1 MGLQNPLWKNMTE
14 EVRSALTRSTAF
26 LLEQHYKDPNFEGQL
41 SSSTFPTCAYAW
53 IELVR
58 GETPDP
64 ALLEWFIANQNEDG
78 GWGLDTAHV
87 SNAEATRFVQLIL
100 AQTHQRSPDPSVQK
114 LLASIPKF
122 EPHLALVKLAY
133 AAFNQFD
140 WNELTLP
147 ENALPLMKLARQL
160 TKIPFLGSRL
170 KPPRHRL
177 PPVALFNTPLF
188 DALFIAEQHTL
199 VPVFIMIELN
209 TARRPELV
217 NSLTEWLKVHVL
229 SDGSWFRVNYIT
241 ALSVLALIELQEKWE
256 ADEEIGEFIERGIAW
271 LRTTRNRDGGC
282 REALNLNV
290 WDTALSIIALTEVYA
305 THSEVERRE
314 SEFLPTDELTDKVKR
329 AAQWLVDHQNEDGGW
344 AFSGLGDSTLPSD
357 ADDTALGTLALI
369 RSLLVGSPVDREALN
384 NSVHRGIEWLKAQQV
399 RDGSWS
405 TYQPGQGD
413 VGCVSITAH
422 AIEALLA
429 FDQSDIPDI
438 PYVREAMIAGIY
450 WLRKQ
455 MHRDGYWR
463 DLWLAKDTY
472 GTACA
477 IAAFVKVGLKNVP
490 EVQRGVAWLEGTQ
503 NADGGWGEDMFGN
516 PTESTVEQTAW
527 STYALLLA
535 NPENTAAERGIA
547 FLLKHQREDG
557 SWLEKCV
564 GIYWEIIG
572 GYADPIYA
580 SVFPILALNQMAIS
594 HQPSAE

>member
-1 MGLQNPLWKNMTE
+1 MKEQ
-14 EVRSALTRSTAF
+14 VASALTRGTAA
-26 LLEQHYKDPNFEGQL
+26 LLAQQVEGGNFEGQL

-53 IELVR
+53 IELIR
-58 GETPDP
+58 SETLDP
-64 ALLEWFIANQNEDG
+64 ALTEWFIANQNEDG
-78 GWGLDTAHV
+78 GWGLDTANI
-87 SNAEATRFVQLIL
+87 SNTEATLFVRLMLEQIQKQ
-100 AQTHQRSPDPSVQK
+100 APKPSVEEV
-114 LLASIPKF
+114 LASAPKSLSQ
-122 EPHLALVKLAY
+122 LALVKLAY
-133 AAFNQFD
+133 AAFNEFD
-140 WNELTLP
+140 WTELTLS

-177 PPVALFNTPLF
+177 PPVALFNTPMF

-209 TARRPELV
+209 TSKRPEMIA
-217 NSLTEWLKVHVL
+217 SLTAWLKSHVL

-241 ALSVLALIELQEKWE
+241 ALSVLALIELEKKWT
-256 ADEEIGEFIERGIAW
+256 ADEEISAFIERGIDW
-271 LRTTRNRDGGC
+271 LRTTRNPDGGC

-305 THSEVERRE
+305 THNE
-314 SEFLPTDELTDKVKR
+314 SGLQTTPTNELTDKVKR
-329 AAQWLVDHQNEDGGW
+329 AAQWLIKHQNDDGGW
-344 AFSGLGDSTLPSD
+344 AFSGLDDSTLPSD

-369 RSLLVGSPVDREALN
+369 RSLFVGAPVDREALDQA
-384 NSVHRGIEWLKAQQV
+384 VHRGIAWLKTQQSP
-399 RDGSWS
+399 DGSWS

-429 FDQSDIPDI
+429 LNQSDVPDK
-438 PYVREAMIAGIY
+438 PDVQREINRGIQ
-450 WLRKQ
+450 WLRRQ
-455 MHRDGYWR
+455 IHRDGYWR

-477 IAAFVKVGLKNVP
+477 IIALIKTGQKSAP
-490 EVQRGVAWLEGTQ
+490 EVQRGVEWLERTQ

-535 NPENTAAERGIA
+535 NPDKHAAKKGMA
-547 FLLKHQREDG
+547 FLLQHQREDG
-557 SWLEKCV
+557 SWPEQCV

-580 SVFPILALNQMAIS
+580 SVFPILALCQASQTNL
-594 HQPSAE
+594 

>member
-1 MGLQNPLWKNMTE
+1 MKE
-14 EVRSALTRSTAF
+14 EVKSALTRGTAC
-26 LLEQHYKDPNFEGQL
+26 LLAQHDKDGNFEGQL

-53 IELVR
+53 IELIR

-64 ALLEWFIANQNEDG
+64 ALIEWFTANQTEDG
-78 GWGLDTAHV
+78 GWGLDTANV
-87 SNAEATRFVQLIL
+87 SNTEATRFVRLIL
-100 AQTHQRSPDPSVQK
+100 EQTQQRSPDTDLEK
-114 LLASIPKF
+114 LLTSVPKY
-122 EPHLALVKLAY
+122 EPHLALVKLTY

-140 WNELTLP
+140 WNQLTLS
-147 ENALPLMKLARQL
+147 ENALPLMKLARHLRQMPL
-160 TKIPFLGSRL
+160 LGSRL

-177 PPVALFNTPLF
+177 PPVALFNTPMF

-209 TARRPELV
+209 TTRRPEMINAL
-217 NSLTEWLKVHVL
+217 SEWLKTHIL

-256 ADEEIGEFIERGIAW
+256 ADEETAGLIERGIAW

-290 WDTALSIIALTEVYA
+290 WDTALSIIALTEVHA
-305 THSEVERRE
+305 THNEVKSRE
-314 SEFLPTDELTDKVKR
+314 SEFPPTDELTDKVKS
-329 AAQWLVDHQNEDGGW
+329 AAQWLINHQNEDGGW
-344 AFSGLGDSTLPSD
+344 AFSGLRDSTLPSD
-357 ADDTALGTLALI
+357 ADDTALSTLALI
-369 RSLLVGSPVDREALN
+369 RSLLVGSPIDREALEN
-384 NSVHRGIEWLKAQQV
+384 AVHGGIEWIKTQQV

-438 PYVREAMIAGIY
+438 PHVREAMITGVY

-455 MHRDGYWR
+455 MNRDGYWR

-477 IAAFVKVGLKNVP
+477 IAAFVKVGLKNAP
-490 EVQRGVAWLEGTQ
+490 EVQQGVAWLERTQ

-580 SVFPILALNQMAIS
+580 SVFPILALNQQS
-594 HQPSAE
+594 QTTP

>member
-1 MGLQNPLWKNMTE
+1 MKE
-14 EVRSALTRSTAF
+14 EIKSALARGTAS
-26 LLEQHYKDPNFEGQL
+26 LLEQQCQDGNFEGQL

-58 GETPDP
+58 NETPDP
-64 ALLEWFIANQNEDG
+64 TLIEWFIANQNEDG
-78 GWGLDTAHV
+78 GWGLDTANV
-87 SNAEATRFVQLIL
+87 SNTEATRFVRLIL
-100 AQTHQRSPDPSVQK
+100 EQTQQRAPDPSVEK
-114 LLASIPKF
+114 VLVSAPKY
-122 EPHLALVKLAY
+122 ESHLALVKLAY
-133 AAFNQFD
+133 AAFNQCD
-140 WNELTLP
+140 WKELTLS
-147 ENALPLMKLARQL
+147 ENAIPLMKLARHL
-160 TKIPFLGSRL
+160 MKIPPLGSRL

-177 PPVALFNTPLF
+177 PPVALFNTPMF

-209 TARRPELV
+209 TTKRPEMIA
-217 NSLTEWLKVHVL
+217 SLATWLKTHVL

-256 ADEEIGEFIERGIAW
+256 ADEEIAELIEHGIAW

-305 THSEVERRE
+305 THNEVKSWE
-314 SEFLPTDELTDKVKR
+314 SEFPPTDELTEKVKS
-329 AAQWLVDHQNEDGGW
+329 AAQWLINHQNEDGGW
-344 AFSGLGDSTLPSD
+344 AFSGLRDSTLPSD

-369 RSLLVGSPVDREALN
+369 RSLLVGSPIDREALD
-384 NSVHRGIEWLKAQQV
+384 NSVHRGITWLKTQQV

-422 AIEALLA
+422 AIEALFA

-438 PYVREAMIAGIY
+438 PYVREAMIAGVY

-455 MHRDGYWR
+455 INRDGYWR

-490 EVQRGVAWLEGTQ
+490 EVQRGVAWLERTQ

-516 PTESTVEQTAW
+516 STESTVEQTAW

-535 NPENTAAERGIA
+535 NPENTAAEQGIA

-580 SVFPILALNQMAIS
+580 SVFPILALNRMAIS
-594 HQPSAE
+594 NQQSAE

>member
-1 MGLQNPLWKNMTE
+1 MREQ
-14 EVRSALTRSTAF
+14 VISALTSATTF
-26 LLEQHYKDPNFEGQL
+26 LLTQQRENGVFEGQL

-53 IELVR
+53 IQLAR
-58 GETPDP
+58 GETPDSK
-64 ALLEWFIANQNEDG
+64 LTEWFIANQNEDG
-78 GWGLDTAHV
+78 SWGLDTANI
-87 SNAEATRFVQLIL
+87 SNAEATRFVRVIL
-100 AQTHQRSPDPSVQK
+100 EQTHHGSSDPSVQN
-114 LLASIPKF
+114 LLASIPEF
-122 EPHLALVKLAY
+122 PPHLALVKLTY
-133 AAFNQFD
+133 AAFDRFD
-140 WNELTLP
+140 WTELTVS

-160 TKIPFLGSRL
+160 TKIPLLGSRL

-177 PPVALFNTPLF
+177 PPVALFNTAMF

-199 VPVFIMIELN
+199 VPVFILIELN
-209 TARRPELV
+209 TTRRPEMIESLV
-217 NSLTEWLKVHVL
+217 AWLKARVL

-241 ALSVLALIELQEKWE
+241 ALSVLALIELEKKWE
-256 ADEEIGEFIERGIAW
+256 SDEDTPAFIERGLAW
-271 LRTTRNRDGGC
+271 LRTTRNPDGGC

-290 WDTALSIIALTEVYA
+290 WDTALSIMALAEVSSVDDGA
-305 THSEVERRE
+305 
-314 SEFLPTDELTDKVKR
+314 LPLNLELTDNVKR
-329 AAQWLVDHQNEDGGW
+329 AAQWLVKHQNTDGGW
-344 AFSGLGDSTLPSD
+344 AFSGLEDSTLPSD

-369 RSLLVGSPVDREALN
+369 RSLPMSSAAEQVALE
-384 NSVHRGIEWLKAQQV
+384 SSMRRGIAWLKTQQG

-429 FDQSDIPDI
+429 LDQSDVADKPDMQHE
-438 PYVREAMIAGIY
+438 REQGIAWI
-450 WLRKQ
+450 RRQ
-455 MHRDGYWR
+455 INREGYWR

-477 IAAFVKVGLKNVP
+477 IIALVKVGLKEAP
-490 EVQRGVAWLEGTQ
+490 EIQRGVEWLERSQ

-527 STYALLLA
+527 STYAFLLA
-535 NPENTAAERGIA
+535 DPQNRAAQEGIT

-557 SWLEKCV
+557 SWHEQSV

-580 SVFPILALNQMAIS
+580 SVFPILALNQFLQIS
-594 HQPSAE
+594 I

>member
-1 MGLQNPLWKNMTE
+1 MKK
-14 EVRSALTRSTAF
+14 EVISALTRSTTF
-26 LLEQHYKDPNFEGQL
+26 LLSQQRKDGNFEGQL
-41 SSSTFPTCAYAW
+41 SSSTFPSCAYAW
-53 IELVR
+53 IQLAR
-58 GETPDP
+58 GETPEP
-64 ALLEWFIANQNEDG
+64 TLTEWFIENQNEDG
-78 GWGLDTAHV
+78 GWGLDTANI
-87 SNAEATRFVQLIL
+87 SNVEATRFVYLIL
-100 AQTHQRSPDPSVQK
+100 DQVHQRTPHLSLQK
-114 LLASIPKF
+114 LLASIPKSA
-122 EPHLALVKLAY
+122 PDLALVKLAY

-140 WNELTLP
+140 WNELTLS

-160 TKIPFLGSRL
+160 TKIPLLGSRL

-177 PPVALFNTPLF
+177 PPVALFNTSMF

-199 VPVFIMIELN
+199 VPVFILIELN
-209 TARRPELV
+209 TANRPEMIA
-217 NSLTEWLKVHVL
+217 SLFVWLKTHVL

-256 ADEEIGEFIERGIAW
+256 EDEEVTELIERGIAW
-271 LRTTRNRDGGC
+271 LHKTRNPDGGC

-290 WDTALSIIALTEVYA
+290 WDTALSIIALTEVY
-305 THSEVERRE
+305 SVEAE
-314 SEFLPTDELTDKVKR
+314 TAPHNDELTDKVKR
-329 AAQWLVDHQNEDGGW
+329 AAQWLVEHQNADGGW

-369 RSLLVGSPVDREALN
+369 RSRHPDTSANPPTLDATIL
-384 NSVHRGIEWLKAQQV
+384 RGITWLKTQQV

-429 FDQSDIPDI
+429 LGKSDVTDKPNVQNEIQ
-438 PYVREAMIAGIY
+438 RGLN
-450 WLRKQ
+450 WLRRQ
-455 MHRDGYWR
+455 IHRDGYWR

-477 IAAFVKVGLKNVP
+477 IAVLVKAGLADTT
-490 EVQRGVAWLEGTQ
+490 EVHRGIEWLERSQ
-503 NADGGWGEDMFGN
+503 NTDGGWGEDMFGN

-535 NPENTAAERGIA
+535 NPENRAAQNGIK
-547 FLLKHQREDG
+547 FLLEHQREDG
-557 SWLEKCV
+557 SWQEACV

-580 SVFPILALNQMAIS
+580 SVFPILALNQLSQTLSQAA
-594 HQPSAE
+594 PTAGGV

>member
-1 MGLQNPLWKNMTE
+1 MKE
-14 EVRSALTRSTAF
+14 EIKSALTRGTAC
-26 LLEQHYKDPNFEGQL
+26 LLQQQCKDGNFEGQL

-64 ALLEWFIANQNEDG
+64 SLIEWFIANQKENG
-78 GWGLDTAHV
+78 GWGLDTANI
-87 SNAEATRFVQLIL
+87 SNTEATRFAHLIL
-100 AQTHQRSPDPSVQK
+100 EQTHQRSSDPSLQK
-114 LLASIPKF
+114 LLTSVPKSA
-122 EPHLALVKLAY
+122 PHLALVKLAY

-140 WNELTLP
+140 WNELTLS

-160 TKIPFLGSRL
+160 TKIPLLGSRL

-177 PPVALFNTPLF
+177 PPVALFNTPMF

-209 TARRPELV
+209 TARRPEMV
-217 NSLTEWLKVHVL
+217 NPLAEWLKTHVL

-241 ALSVLALIELQEKWE
+241 ALSVLAFIELQEKWE
-256 ADEEIGEFIERGIAW
+256 ADQEVAVFIERGIAW

-305 THSEVERRE
+305 THNE
-314 SEFLPTDELTDKVKR
+314 SGKHPSKNTPPTDEITNKVKS
-329 AAQWLVDHQNEDGGW
+329 AAQWLVNHQNEDGGW

-369 RSLLVGSPVDREALN
+369 RSLLVGSPIDREALD
-384 NSVHRGIEWLKAQQV
+384 NSVHRGITWMKTQQV

-438 PYVREAMIAGIY
+438 PYAREAMIAGIY

-455 MHRDGYWR
+455 INRDGYWR

-477 IAAFVKVGLKNVP
+477 IAAMVKVGLKNVP
-490 EVQRGVAWLEGTQ
+490 EVQRGIEWLEQTQ

-557 SWLEKCV
+557 SWPEQCV

-580 SVFPILALNQMAIS
+580 SVFPILALNQRL
-594 HQPSAE
+594 QTTP

>member
-1 MGLQNPLWKNMTE
+1 M
-14 EVRSALTRSTAF
+14 
-26 LLEQHYKDPNFEGQL
+26 
-41 SSSTFPTCAYAW
+41 
-53 IELVR
+53 
-58 GETPDP
+58 
-64 ALLEWFIANQNEDG
+64 
-78 GWGLDTAHV
+78 
-87 SNAEATRFVQLIL
+87 
-100 AQTHQRSPDPSVQK
+100 
-114 LLASIPKF
+114 
-122 EPHLALVKLAY
+122 
-133 AAFNQFD
+133 
-140 WNELTLP
+140 
-147 ENALPLMKLARQL
+147 
-160 TKIPFLGSRL
+160 
-170 KPPRHRL
+170 
-177 PPVALFNTPLF
+177 F

-209 TARRPELV
+209 TTKRPELIT
-217 NSLTEWLKVHVL
+217 SLAAWLKSHVL

-241 ALSVLALIELQEKWE
+241 ALSVLALMELQEKWE
-256 ADEEIGEFIERGIAW
+256 ADEETAAFIERGIDW
-271 LRTTRNRDGGC
+271 LRTTRNPDGGC

-290 WDTALSIIALTEVYA
+290 WDTALSIIALTEIYA
-305 THSEVERRE
+305 THNEVKSRE
-314 SEFLPTDELTDKVKR
+314 SEFRPTDELTDKVKR
-329 AAQWLVDHQNEDGGW
+329 AAQWLVNHQNEDGGW

-369 RSLLVGSPVDREALN
+369 RSLLVGSPIDREALD
-384 NSVHRGIEWLKAQQV
+384 NSVHRGIEWLKTQQV

-438 PYVREAMIAGIY
+438 PYVREAMVAGVY

-455 MHRDGYWR
+455 MNSDGYWR

-477 IAAFVKVGLKNVP
+477 IAAFVKVGLKNAP
-490 EVQRGVAWLEGTQ
+490 EVERGVAWLERTQ

-535 NPENTAAERGIA
+535 NPENTAAEQGIA

-557 SWLEKCV
+557 SWPEQCV

-580 SVFPILALNQMAIS
+580 SVFPILALNQS
-594 HQPSAE
+594 SQTTF

>member
-1 MGLQNPLWKNMTE
+1 MTE
-14 EVRSALTRSTAF
+14 EIKTALARGTTS
-26 LLEQHYKDPNFEGQL
+26 LLAQHYKDGNFEGQL

-64 ALLEWFIANQNEDG
+64 ALLEWFIANQNKDG
-78 GWGLDTAHV
+78 GWGLDIANV

-100 AQTHQRSPDPSVQK
+100 AQTHQRSPDTALQK
-114 LLASIPKF
+114 LLASAPKF

-140 WNELTLP
+140 WNELTLS

-160 TKIPFLGSRL
+160 MKIPFLGSRL

-209 TARRPELV
+209 TARRPELI
-217 NSLTEWLKVHVL
+217 NSLAEWLKTHVL

-256 ADEEIGEFIERGIAW
+256 ADEEIGAFIERGIAW

-305 THSEVERRE
+305 THNE
-314 SEFLPTDELTDKVKR
+314 SALQTSLTDELTNKVKR

-369 RSLLVGSPVDREALN
+369 RSCLVGSPIHREALEG
-384 NSVHRGIEWLKAQQV
+384 SVHRGIEWLKTQQV

-438 PYVREAMIAGIY
+438 PYVREAMVAGIY

-455 MHRDGYWR
+455 MNRDGYWR

-580 SVFPILALNQMAIS
+580 SVFPILALNQMEIS

>member
-1 MGLQNPLWKNMTE
+1 MTE
-14 EVRSALTRSTAF
+14 EIKSALTRGTAC
-26 LLEQHYKDPNFEGQL
+26 LLAQHYKDGNFEGQL

-53 IELVR
+53 IELIQ
-58 GETPDP
+58 GKTPDP
-64 ALLEWFIANQNEDG
+64 ALIEWFIANQHEDG
-78 GWGLDTAHV
+78 GWGLDTANV

-100 AQTHQRSPDPSVQK
+100 EQTHQRSPDTDLQK
-114 LLASIPKF
+114 LLTSVPKF
-122 EPHLALVKLAY
+122 PPHLALVKLAY
-133 AAFNQFD
+133 AAFNRFD
-140 WNELTLP
+140 WNELTLS

-170 KPPRHRL
+170 KPPRHRV

-188 DALFIAEQHTL
+188 DALFIAERHTL

-209 TARRPELV
+209 TARRPEMITALA
-217 NSLTEWLKVHVL
+217 TWLKTHVL

-241 ALSVLALIELQEKWE
+241 ALSVLALMELQEKWE
-256 ADEEIGEFIERGIAW
+256 ADEETAAFIERGIGW
-271 LRTTRNRDGGC
+271 LQTTRNPDGGC

-290 WDTALSIIALTEVYA
+290 WDTALSIITLTEVYA
-305 THSEVERRE
+305 THTE
-314 SEFLPTDELTDKVKR
+314 SGSQTLPTDELTDKVKR
-329 AAQWLVDHQNEDGGW
+329 AAQWLVTHQNKDGGW
-344 AFSGLGDSTLPSD
+344 AFSGLADSTLPSD

-369 RSLLVGSPVDREALN
+369 RSLLVGAPINREALDG
-384 NSVHRGIEWLKAQQV
+384 SVQRGIAWLTTQQS

-422 AIEALLA
+422 AVEALLA
-429 FDQSDIPDI
+429 VAQSDIPDI
-438 PYVREAMIAGIY
+438 PDVHSAMNAGIHY
-450 WLRKQ
+450 LRKQ

-477 IAAFVKVGLKNVP
+477 IIALVKAGLKNVP
-490 EVQRGVAWLEGTQ
+490 EVQRGIEWLERTQ

-535 NPENTAAERGIA
+535 NPEKPAAEQGIA

-557 SWLEKCV
+557 SWPERCV

-580 SVFPILALNQMAIS
+580 SVFPILALNQLSQTM
-594 HQPSAE
+594 P

>member
-1 MGLQNPLWKNMTE
+1 MKE
-14 EVRSALTRSTAF
+14 EMKSALTRGTAH
-26 LLEQHYKDPNFEGQL
+26 LLTQHCKDGNFEGQL

-53 IELVR
+53 IELIR

-64 ALLEWFIANQNEDG
+64 ALIEWFVANQNEDG
-78 GWGLDTAHV
+78 GWGLDTANI
-87 SNAEATRFVQLIL
+87 SNTEATRFVHLIL
-100 AQTHQRSPDPSVQK
+100 EQTQQRAPDPSVEK
-114 LLASIPKF
+114 VLASVPKY

-147 ENALPLMKLARQL
+147 ENALPLMRLARQL
-160 TKIPFLGSRL
+160 TKIPLLGSRL

-177 PPVALFNTPLF
+177 PPVALFNTPMF

-209 TARRPELV
+209 TAKRPEMIAALAA
-217 NSLTEWLKVHVL
+217 WLKTHVL

-241 ALSVLALIELQEKWE
+241 ALSVLALIELEEKWE
-256 ADEEIGEFIERGIAW
+256 ADEDIAELIERGIGW

-305 THSEVERRE
+305 THNEVKSRE
-314 SEFLPTDELTDKVKR
+314 SEFSPTDELTDKVKS
-329 AAQWLVDHQNEDGGW
+329 AAQWLVKHQNEDGGW

-369 RSLLVGSPVDREALN
+369 RSLLVGSPIDREALD
-384 NSVHRGIEWLKAQQV
+384 NSVHRGITWLKTQQV

-429 FDQSDIPDI
+429 FDQSDISDI
-438 PYVREAMIAGIY
+438 PHVREAMIAGVY

-455 MHRDGYWR
+455 IHRDGYWR

-477 IAAFVKVGLKNVP
+477 IAAFVKVGLKNAP
-490 EVQRGVAWLEGTQ
+490 EVQRGIEWLERTQ

-535 NPENTAAERGIA
+535 NPENTAAERGMA

-557 SWLEKCV
+557 SWLEQCV

-580 SVFPILALNQMAIS
+580 AVFPILALNRMAIS
-594 HQPSAE
+594 HQSSAISSQ

>member
-1 MGLQNPLWKNMTE
+1 MKE
-14 EVRSALTRSTAF
+14 EVRSALTRGTAF
-26 LLEQHYKDPNFEGQL
+26 LLEQQCQDGNFKGEL

-58 GETPDP
+58 NEIPDP
-64 ALLEWFIANQNEDG
+64 ALIEWFIANQNEDG
-78 GWGLDTAHV
+78 GWGLDTANV
-87 SNAEATRFVQLIL
+87 SNTEATRFVRLIL
-100 AQTHQRSPDPSVQK
+100 EQTQQRAPDPSVEK
-114 LLASIPKF
+114 VLVSVPKY
-122 EPHLALVKLAY
+122 EPHLALVKLTY

-140 WNELTLP
+140 WKELTLS

-160 TKIPFLGSRL
+160 MKIPLLGSRL

-188 DALFIAEQHTL
+188 DTLFIAEQHTL

-209 TARRPELV
+209 TARRPEMIA
-217 NSLTEWLKVHVL
+217 SLAAWLKTHVL

-241 ALSVLALIELQEKWE
+241 ALSVLALIELEEKWE
-256 ADEEIGEFIERGIAW
+256 RDEETTEFIERGIAW

-305 THSEVERRE
+305 THNEVKSRE
-314 SEFLPTDELTDKVKR
+314 SEFPPTDELTDKVKS
-329 AAQWLVDHQNEDGGW
+329 AAQWLVNHQNEDGGW
-344 AFSGLGDSTLPSD
+344 AFSGLRDSTLPSD

-369 RSLLVGSPVDREALN
+369 RSLLVGSPMDREALD
-384 NSVHRGIEWLKAQQV
+384 NSVHRGITWLKTQQV

-438 PYVREAMIAGIY
+438 PYAREAMIAGVY
-450 WLRKQ
+450 WLRKEIN
-455 MHRDGYWR
+455 RDGYWR

-477 IAAFVKVGLKNVP
+477 IAALVKVGLKNAP
-490 EVQRGVAWLEGTQ
+490 EVQRGVAWLERTQ

-535 NPENTAAERGIA
+535 NPENTAAAQGIT

-557 SWLEKCV
+557 SWPEQCV

-580 SVFPILALNQMAIS
+580 SVFPILALNRMAIS
-594 HQPSAE
+594 NQQSAE

>member
-1 MGLQNPLWKNMTE
+1 MTE
-14 EVRSALTRSTAF
+14 EIKSALTRGTAC
-26 LLEQHYKDPNFEGQL
+26 LLAQQRKDGNFEGQL

-53 IELVR
+53 IELIQ
-58 GETPDP
+58 GKTPDP
-64 ALLEWFIANQNEDG
+64 ALIEWFIENQNEDG
-78 GWGLDTAHV
+78 GWGLDTANV

-100 AQTHQRSPDPSVQK
+100 EQTHQRSPDTDLQK
-114 LLASIPKF
+114 LLTSVPKF

-140 WNELTLP
+140 WNELTLS

-170 KPPRHRL
+170 KPPRHRV

-188 DALFIAEQHTL
+188 DALFIAERHTL

-209 TARRPELV
+209 TARRPEVITALA
-217 NSLTEWLKVHVL
+217 TWLKTHVL

-241 ALSVLALIELQEKWE
+241 ALSVLALMELQEKWE
-256 ADEEIGEFIERGIAW
+256 ADEETAAFIERGIGW
-271 LRTTRNRDGGC
+271 LQTTRNPDGGC

-290 WDTALSIIALTEVYA
+290 WDTALSIITLTEVYA
-305 THSEVERRE
+305 THNE
-314 SEFLPTDELTDKVKR
+314 SGAQTLPTDELTDKVKR
-329 AAQWLVDHQNEDGGW
+329 AAQWLVTHQNEDGGW
-344 AFSGLGDSTLPSD
+344 AFSGLGDNTLPND

-369 RSLLVGSPVDREALN
+369 RSLLVGTPINREALEGA
-384 NSVHRGIEWLKAQQV
+384 VQGGIAWLKTQQS

-429 FDQSDIPDI
+429 FDRSDIPNK
-438 PYVREAMIAGIY
+438 PEVREAMNAGIHY
-450 WLRKQ
+450 LRKQ
-455 MHRDGYWR
+455 IHRDGYWR

-477 IAAFVKVGLKNVP
+477 IIALVKAGVKNVP
-490 EVQRGVAWLEGTQ
+490 EVQRGIEWLERTQ

-527 STYALLLA
+527 STYALLLV
-535 NPENTAAERGIA
+535 NPEKPAAEQGIA

-557 SWLEKCV
+557 SWPERCV

-580 SVFPILALNQMAIS
+580 SVFPILALNQLS
-594 HQPSAE
+594 QTTP